1 LDHSARERLDELSAA
16 TERLRAAFHDIPV
29 GLTVAQAATRLDV
42 SIPTVKKW
50 IRERLLETVPG
61 RSPIEVTQQSVV
73 RVERILENVRL
84 AYPAKQWTRALAAY
98 LHDQDLQNPGLVR
111 RRPSAS
117 ATARVRRAVR
127 QWRGTASG
135 FGPLRPRTT

>member
-1 LDHSARERLDELSAA
+1 VLPAPQTSSTAITSGEDEVLDELSAA
-16 TERLRAAFHDIPV
+16 TERLRAAFHDVPV

-84 AYPAKQWTRALAAY
+84 AYPAKQWTRALAAH
-98 LHDQDLQNPGLVR
+98 LHDQDLQNPDWFVDGLAQVR
-111 RRPSAS
+111 RRAYVE
-117 ATARVRRAVR
+117 R
-127 QWRGTASG
+127 
-135 FGPLRPRTT
+135 